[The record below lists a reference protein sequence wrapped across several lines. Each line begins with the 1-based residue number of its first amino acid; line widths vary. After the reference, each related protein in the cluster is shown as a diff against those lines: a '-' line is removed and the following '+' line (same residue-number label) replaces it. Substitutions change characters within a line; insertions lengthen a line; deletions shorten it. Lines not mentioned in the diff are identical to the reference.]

1 MKRTYLIGVGM
12 LVMLSG
18 CSEVNSADSAELKV
32 DKETGEEP
40 IRVEVN
46 YKDVTNRDKFED
58 FVAGGETKA
67 VLITENTIEGD
78 PIYRT
83 LKRTDEGIEYT
94 LDTTEDAFGNKE
106 IITSTCQEIVKAVE
120 GEFDIYTLKGCDG
133 KEEERYVM
141 ELFTDTEE

>member
-1 MKRTYLIGVGM
+1 MRRTYLIGLGM
-12 LVMLSG
+12 LVLLSG
-18 CSEVNSADSAELKV
+18 CKEVNSANSEELKV

-40 IRVEVN
+40 VRVEVN
-46 YKDVTNRDKFED
+46 YKDVTNRDKLED

-94 LDTTEDAFGNKE
+94 LDTTEDAFGSKE

-133 KEEERYVM
+133 EEEERYVI

>member
-1 MKRTYLIGVGM
+1 MRRNYLIGVGM
-12 LVMLSG
+12 LVLFSG
-18 CSEVNSADSAELKV
+18 CGEVDSASPTALKV

-40 IRVEVN
+40 VRVEVN

-67 VLITENTIEGD
+67 VLITENTTEGD

-94 LDTTEDAFGNKE
+94 LDTTEDAFGSQE
-106 IITSTCQEIVKAVE
+106 IVTSTCQEMVKERE
-120 GEFDIYTLKGCDG
+120 GEFDAYTLTGCRG
-133 KEEERYVM
+133 SEFERYVI
-141 ELFTDTEE
+141 ELFTEEGK